1 MDKVSEPEV
10 QGWNKVYRDLEKI
23 VGKQGTLAIY
33 QEFRGLQI
41 NFPVRLI
48 SRAYMID
55 VLRTEY
61 TGKNK
66 QKLANHYGYSQRSIE
81 RMLKELEKEAQHQ
94 LEEESFPYFV
104 PYREQA
110 LGQENEK
117 ERHIK
122 CNTVKIVVN

>member
-1 MDKVSEPEV
+1 MRKEGERVSEPEI

-41 NFPVRLI
+41 NFPIRLI
-48 SRAYMID
+48 SRAYMMD

-81 RMLKELEKEAQHQ
+81 RMLKELEREEQPPMDEEAFPFLVQYKE
-94 LEEESFPYFV
+94 
-104 PYREQA
+104 
-110 LGQENEK
+110 QE
-117 ERHIK
+117 
-122 CNTVKIVVN
+122 